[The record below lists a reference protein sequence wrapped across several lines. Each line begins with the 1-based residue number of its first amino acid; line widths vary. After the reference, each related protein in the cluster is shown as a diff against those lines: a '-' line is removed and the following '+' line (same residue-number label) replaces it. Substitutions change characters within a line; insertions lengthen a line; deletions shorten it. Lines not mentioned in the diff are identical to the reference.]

1 MLFANCSM
9 TCLASA
15 ALGELVLPL
24 LCINRILTADFE
36 LVIFTVWTLNYL
48 NPAAHRAFCYLICL
62 TPSALAADFEQVIAL
77 AHLFSAYAPP
87 H

>member
-15 ALGELVLPL
+15 VLGELVLPL

-36 LVIFTVWTLNYL
+36 QVIFAVWTLNYL
-48 NPAAHRAFCYLICL
+48 DPATQRIFV
-62 TPSALAADFEQVIAL
+62 T
-77 AHLFSAYAPP
+77 LFA
-87 H
+87 

>member
-1 MLFANCSM
+1 M

-24 LCINRILTADFE
+24 LCINRIWTADFE
-36 LVIFTVWTLNYL
+36 QVIFAVWTLNYL
-48 NPAAHRAFCYLICL
+48 DPATHREFLLPYLLNSKCIGCY
-62 TPSALAADFEQVIAL
+62 FEQVIAL
-77 AHLFSAYAPP
+77 AHLFSAYASR

>member
-36 LVIFTVWTLNYL
+36 LVILQSG
-48 NPAAHRAFCYLICL
+48 H
-62 TPSALAADFEQVIAL
+62 
-77 AHLFSAYAPP
+77 
-87 H
+87 